1 MIGTVV
7 QAAGDPPQGEISS
20 KLVDLMYAKLS
31 RVPKPVNPAD
41 LWFSASDAHN
51 LCPRLFALAVRHGI
65 AIREAPDPEL
75 LWTFAVGT
83 GYHYALQHELLPG
96 LDGVL
101 QGGWRRILKDGRTL
115 EVHPGKTAGP
125 WTETDRGWGPKPE
138 GDYWE
143 FVEPKGRIPHC
154 RFVGKW
160 DGVLVYAD
168 GTPTEVLEIK
178 SIREDQFPSVNPLA
192 GGRPKAD
199 HVLQVQA
206 YLWMSGLE
214 RGRLLYAAKGS
225 DKMRHVLAEHVV
237 VRDEV
242 AIKKLESDLL
252 TCGAAVETM
261 SRAVALLRMPRPDG
275 MEEAT
280 WAETQVLAE
289 AAVVAALPERPAVC
303 RIKSDPRAR
312 KCDLRDICFPP
323 KPKKEKPSKAEKDAE
338 QPA

>member
-7 QAAGDPPQGEISS
+7 QTAGDPPQGEISS
-20 KLVDLMYAKLS
+20 KLVDLMYAQL
-31 RVPKPVNPAD
+31 RRQAKPLDPAD

-51 LCPRLFALAVRHGI
+51 LCPRLWALAVRHGI
-65 AIREAPDPEL
+65 AIRRDTDAEL

-96 LDGVL
+96 LGAVL
-101 QGGWRRILKDGRTL
+101 QGGWRRISKDGLSL
-115 EVHPGKTAGP
+115 EVHMGQTQGP
-125 WTETDRGWGPKPE
+125 WTEPGRGWGQKPE

-143 FVEPKGRIPHC
+143 FVEPKGRIPSC

-160 DGVLVYAD
+160 DGVLVWPD
-168 GTPTEVLEIK
+168 GATEVLEIK

-206 YLWMSGLE
+206 YLWLSGLE

-237 VRDEV
+237 VRDDA
-242 AIKKLESDLL
+242 AIRKLEADLL
-252 TCGAAVETM
+252 ACGAAVETM
-261 SRAVALLRMPRPDG
+261 VKAVALLRMPRPEG
-275 MEEAT
+275 MDEAT
-280 WAETQVLAE
+280 WAETQALAE
-289 AAVVAALPERPAVC
+289 AAVVAALPDRPAVC

-323 KPKKEKPSKAEKDAE
+323 KPKKEKPAKAEKDAE

>member
-20 KLVDLMYAKLS
+20 KLVDLMYAKMG
-31 RVPKPVNPAD
+31 RPAKPLDPAD

-51 LCPRLFALAVRHGI
+51 LCQRLFALAVRHGI
-65 AIREAPDPEL
+65 SIREAPDPEL
-75 LWTFAVGT
+75 MWIFAVGT
-83 GYHYALQHELLPG
+83 GYHYALQNDLLPSLG
-96 LDGVL
+96 TLL
-101 QGGWRRILKDGRTL
+101 QGGWQRISKDGTVL

-125 WTETDRGWGPKPE
+125 WTEPGRGWSPKPE
-138 GDYWE
+138 GDYWK
-143 FVEPKGRIPHC
+143 FVEPKGRIQSC

-160 DGVLVYAD
+160 DGVLVWPD
-168 GTPTEVLEIK
+168 GATEVLEIK

-199 HVLQVQA
+199 HVLQVQS

-214 RGRLLYAAKGS
+214 RGRLLYVAKGS
-225 DKMRHVLAEHVV
+225 DKMRHMLAEHVV
-237 VRDEV
+237 VRDDA
-242 AIKKLESDLL
+242 AIRKLEADL
-252 TCGAAVETM
+252 TACGASVEAM
-261 SRAVALLRMPRPDG
+261 VKAL
-275 MEEAT
+275 
-280 WAETQVLAE
+280 E
-289 AAVVAALPERPAVC
+289 AAKDMRRGLEEIGVADRESIAQSILEKATPERPAVC

-323 KPKKEKPSKAEKDAE
+323 KPKKEKPAKAEKGAE

>member
-7 QAAGDPPQGEISS
+7 QTAGDPPQGEISS
-20 KLVDLMYAKLS
+20 KLVDLMYAQL
-31 RVPKPVNPAD
+31 RRHAKPLDPAD

-65 AIREAPDPEL
+65 AIRKAPDPEL
-75 LWTFAVGT
+75 LWIFAVGT
-83 GYHYALQHELLPG
+83 GYHYALQNDLLPSLG
-96 LDGVL
+96 TLL
-101 QGGWRRILKDGRTL
+101 QGGWQRISKDGL
-115 EVHPGKTAGP
+115 IVEVHTGTTGGP
-125 WTETDRGWGPKPE
+125 WTEEGRGWGPKPE
-138 GDYWE
+138 GDYWK
-143 FVEPKGRIPHC
+143 FMEPKGRIPYC

-160 DGVLVYAD
+160 DGVLVWPD
-168 GTPTEVLEIK
+168 GASEVLEIK

-214 RGRLLYAAKGS
+214 RGRLLYVAKGS
-225 DKMRHVLAEHVV
+225 DKMRRVLAEHVV
-237 VRDEV
+237 VRDEA
-242 AIKKLESDLL
+242 AIKRLEVSLAE
-252 TCGAAVETM
+252 CGAAVGRM
-261 SRAVALLRMPRPDG
+261 VRAK
-275 MEEAT
+275 
-280 WAETQVLAE
+280 AE
-289 AAVVAALPERPAVC
+289 ADLSRSGLSEQGVADREAIAQAIMEKSMPERPAVC

-323 KPKKEKPSKAEKDAE
+323 KPKKDKPAKVEKGAE

>member
-7 QAAGDPPQGEISS
+7 QTAGDPPQGEISS
-20 KLVDLMYAKLS
+20 KLVDLMYAQL
-31 RVPKPVNPAD
+31 RRQAKPLDPAD

-65 AIREAPDPEL
+65 SIREAPDPEL
-75 LWTFAVGT
+75 LWIFAVGT
-83 GYHYALQHELLPG
+83 GYHYALQNDLLPSLG
-96 LDGVL
+96 TLL
-101 QGGWRRILKDGRTL
+101 QGGWQRISKDGKIL
-115 EVHPGKTAGP
+115 EVHPGKTAGT
-125 WTETDRGWGPKPE
+125 WTEPGRGWGPKPE
-138 GDYWE
+138 GDYWK

-160 DGVLVYAD
+160 DGVLVWPD
-168 GTPTEVLEIK
+168 GATEVLEIK

-214 RGRLLYAAKGS
+214 RGRLLYVAKGS

-237 VRDEV
+237 VRDDA
-242 AIKKLESDLL
+242 AIRRLEESLSE
-252 TCGAAVETM
+252 CGAAVGRM
-261 SRAVALLRMPRPDG
+261 VRAK
-275 MEEAT
+275 
-280 WAETQVLAE
+280 AE
-289 AAVVAALPERPAVC
+289 ADILRSSAGERDAADREAAAQEVMERALPDRPAVC

-323 KPKKEKPSKAEKDAE
+323 KPKKEKPAKAEKDAG